1 MSIVGADPLELL
13 LYQQGQIGAPLTA
26 GAAAGADD
34 LDSAQRSITIG
45 EPVPVVFGR
54 RRDDGTGGVL
64 ISPGAAEC
72 RFENSVTNEVTAY
85 YRLVLSEGELEGI
98 QVRDVFQRSCRV
110 GSFSQAFELRA
121 GTWTPGNFIV
131 ERVGLPKP
139 EASYY
144 CGTGGSYEG
153 LTTAS
158 FQITAPADDTRW
170 DRQVHLFV
178 RGGMKVTRLLDSVY
192 GPSDNFADLVLWL
205 IQQTSRVPAALID
218 TDALEAA
225 AAFTDNTGLRFNA
238 WIRESSNLEDFLAAH
253 ARYMLLDK
261 SKRNGKIGLR
271 PLLPTTVGN
280 AIDTGTITPA
290 TLFDE
295 SRVIPDSFEISWVPL
310 ADRKPVC
317 LLMVWRQQPEDD
329 LGLVRTTEVRY
340 VATAADGPYEQH
352 DLSAFATS
360 ELHAVRVGAYILAR
374 RRYVTHTLRIRA
386 RPSETN
392 QQLSRGDIVQV
403 RLQRTA
409 SSAAA
414 GEHNYLYEI
423 DRIGK
428 ARNGELSFDLVH
440 FPVDSTGRSLV
451 ALDVVAATASGVLLP
466 TGKADAVTCD
476 VNSAD
481 DETVPEDDT
490 LDPVD
495 FLEEYGS
502 GGGLEAGGDPFSG
515 GDFPD
520 VPVED
525 GGSVGGGGEGSPGNG
540 SSEGEDNNDA
550 QEPIDVT
557 GPPQNIAVGESLP
570 AIQLA
575 KINEAIANQPD
586 GVPFEFDWNK
596 WSVMKFTVVF
606 RFSAYRA
613 TIEGSGPADSTART
627 VTVTNVIGTSD
638 LTDMYAGA
646 ASGGGSGDTSLYRA
660 DVFVVTRIGNGA
672 TIGASYRRNGDT
684 GFPLSIRTWDS
695 SEFSLDSDYSP
706 EQITIQSATRT
717 E

>member
-13 LYQQGQIGAPLTA
+13 LYQQGQIGPPLTT
-26 GAAAGADD
+26 GPAAGADN

-45 EPVPVVFGR
+45 EPVPIVFGR

-64 ISPGAAEC
+64 ISPGASEC
-72 RFENSVTNEVTAY
+72 RFTNSVTNEVTAY
-85 YRLVLSEGELEGI
+85 YRLVLSEGELDGI

-110 GSFSQAFELRA
+110 GSFSQAYELRA
-121 GTWTPGNFIV
+121 GTWAPGNAIV

-153 LTTAS
+153 MSTAS

-192 GPSDNFADLVLWL
+192 GPSDNFADLTLWL
-205 IQQTSRVPAALID
+205 IRQTSRVPAALID
-218 TDALEAA
+218 IDAFEAA
-225 AAFTDNTGLRFNA
+225 AAFTDNTELRFNA
-238 WIRESSNLEDFLAAH
+238 WIRESSNLEDFLATYAP
-253 ARYMLLDK
+253 YLLLSK
-261 SKRNGKIGLR
+261 SKRGGKIGLR
-271 PLLPTTVGN
+271 PLLPTTVGD
-280 AIDTGTITPA
+280 AIDTGTITPV

-295 SRVIPDSFEISWVPL
+295 SRVVPDSFEISWVPL
-310 ADRKPVC
+310 AERKPVC
-317 LLMVWRQQPEDD
+317 LQMLWRQQPEDD
-329 LGLVRTTEVRY
+329 LGLIRTTEVRY
-340 VATAADGPYEQH
+340 VGTAADGPYEQH

-386 RPSETN
+386 RPSTTN

-403 RLQRTA
+403 RMQRTA

-466 TGKADAVTCD
+466 TGKAEAVTCD

-481 DETVPEDDT
+481 DDSVPTDGT
-490 LDPVD
+490 LDPID
-495 FLEEYGS
+495 ISEEFGDGVGS
-502 GGGLEAGGDPFSG
+502 GLEAGGDPFSG
-515 GDFPD
+515 QDFPD
-520 VPVED
+520 VPIDD
-525 GGSVGGGGEGSPGNG
+525 GGGVGGGSEGSPGDGDEEEPDAKDVQEPTPLDEVPASVGVGQSLPPAFIAALNDKIAQTPAGVDYDFDWGVSEWSVVVGVSAVSFSSTGG
-540 SSEGEDNNDA
+540 SSSFPARSASLARVSGMGTFRPGY
-550 QEPIDVT
+550 QG
-557 GPPQNIAVGESLP
+557 GPRLIYC
-570 AIQLA
+570 A
-575 KINEAIANQPD
+575 KFI
-586 GVPFEFDWNK
+586 
-596 WSVMKFTVVF
+596 
-606 RFSAYRA
+606 Y
-613 TIEGSGPADSTART
+613 STT
-627 VTVTNVIGTSD
+627 
-638 LTDMYAGA
+638 A
-646 ASGGGSGDTSLYRA
+646 ASPPGSGGGPYTFGE
-660 DVFVVTRIGNGA
+660 FVVLTTYVSGGPYDLL
-672 TIGASYRRNGDT
+672 SYSGEDV
-684 GFPLSIRTWDS
+684 
-695 SEFSLDSDYSP
+695 YVV
-706 EQITIQSATRT
+706 SATRT
-717 E
+717 A

>member
-26 GAAAGADD
+26 GAAAGADN

-45 EPVPVVFGR
+45 EPVPIVWGR

-72 RFENSVTNEVTAY
+72 RFTNSVTNEVTAY
-85 YRLVLSEGELEGI
+85 YRLVLSEGELDGI

-121 GTWTPGNFIV
+121 GTWSPGNAIV

-192 GPSDNFADLVLWL
+192 GPSDNFADLILWL

-280 AIDTGTITPA
+280 TIETGPITAA

-295 SRVIPDSFEISWVPL
+295 SRVVPDSFEISWVPL

-317 LLMVWRQQPEDD
+317 LLMLWRQQPEDD
-329 LGLVRTTEVRY
+329 LGLIRTTEVRY
-340 VATAADGPYEQH
+340 VATATDGPYEQH

-386 RPSETN
+386 RPSTIN

-440 FPVDSTGRSLV
+440 FPVDATGCSLV

-466 TGKADAVTCD
+466 TGKAEAVTCD

-481 DETVPEDDT
+481 DDSVPTDGT
-490 LDPVD
+490 LDPID
-495 FLEEYGS
+495 ISEEFGDGIGS
-502 GGGLEAGGDPFSG
+502 GLEAGGDPFSG

-520 VPVED
+520 VPISD
-525 GGSVGGGGEGSPGNG
+525 GGGVGGGGSGG
-540 SSEGEDNNDA
+540 GEEQTPEETEPEAEDVVDV
-550 QEPIDVT
+550 QIPIPID
-557 GPPQNIAVGESLP
+557 PPTPAIGQPVAQAWIDKTNERIAALAAGESHSFTPSGTYTVTLSFSETLIGISGLGDITNP
-570 AIQLA
+570 AG
-575 KINEAIANQPD
+575 N
-586 GVPFEFDWNK
+586 
-596 WSVMKFTVVF
+596 
-606 RFSAYRA
+606 
-613 TIEGSGPADSTART
+613 
-627 VTVTNVIGTSD
+627 VTVTGRSGATNLFNGRGDGFNGYDAGYTDSVGTVR
-638 LTDMYAGA
+638 
-646 ASGGGSGDTSLYRA
+646 GGFLYR
-660 DVFVVTRIGNGA
+660 
-672 TIGASYRRNGDT
+672 DT
-684 GFPLSIRTWDS
+684 VLKGYCTTGGPTPCVQQAFEVYPQVAIVSMVRT
-695 SEFSLDSDYSP
+695 
-706 EQITIQSATRT
+706 A
-717 E
+717 